1 MAGRG
6 STSNPAQNTQ
16 TAVNPANP
24 PATSNDPKDPKN
36 NKPKDK
42 EAEPQEETKDNA
54 KKMGWKGLGGRLLN
68 FAKSDFSYQGIQG
81 NHFNLLGLFSQ
92 KEQNESDETEK
103 KVNLTPKELLGM
115 IYKAMV
121 KLDTYRKLQYEE
133 YKNHLQEQNLDKN
146 RKHKEIIKALMT
158 LVPKKPEE
166 PEEKANTANTSAS
179 TAGTPGTPSQQPA
192 TDPKTNTTSASA
204 SPKTNTTS
212 VSANPKTS
220 TASAETPKNKNASQQ
235 TTSKQTTTQQANTQ
249 PGNKQTA
256 EPNNTGTYTPAILTS
271 ARGFRA
277 DQFDSKKQE
286 YHTGTDWHAP
296 QGTKVYAKGT
306 GVVSEVGEKKENG
319 KFIRIQYDNERDAD
333 YLHLSDTSAVK
344 KGDKVEAGTFIGKTG
359 NTGKSK
365 NPHLHLGLHDRK
377 GNLLNPTKEEIEY
390 TLNSPDIVNKHK
402 EEIKEQKSPPK
413 KEAVDNNNVNTKNA
427 PPVSPV
433 STVEDTKKKS
443 ASKVPDL
450 MPDGKVQLQDNDFGY
465 SGFFARKLSKV
476 EDPNKLQ
483 RDYKGNWYYEDGTLV
498 TDQKKKNS
506 AERRWIFNTY
516 GLLAGTKIDAKEL
529 KTIGLT
535 GEAIKNTDG
544 LWHII
549 NDNIE
554 TIVKDKETINKLEK
568 LGKSKFVAS
577 LENNIGDTVDT
588 LSFENK
594 NYKQDF
600 IASSSETTNNQNVII
615 MKKNN
620 INMNNEKVDDNNPYT
635 QKLG

>member
-1 MAGRG
+1 MARG
-6 STSNPAQNTQ
+6 STPNPTQNAQP
-16 TAVNPANP
+16 AVNPANP
-24 PATSNDPKDPKN
+24 PAISNDPKDPKD

-42 EAEPQEETKDNA
+42 EAEPKEETKDNA

-204 SPKTNTTS
+204 NPKTN
-212 VSANPKTS
+212 
-220 TASAETPKNKNASQQ
+220 TASAETPKNTNASQQ

-249 PGNKQTA
+249 SGNKQTA
-256 EPNNTGTYTPAILTS
+256 EPVSPVSYTAATVTS
-271 ARGFRA
+271 GFGSRLDPYNSNRTENHQGVDLRARV
-277 DQFDSKKQE
+277 
-286 YHTGTDWHAP
+286 
-296 QGTKVYAKGT
+296 GTKVYSKGPGT
-306 GVVSEVGEKKENG
+306 VSEVNESPENG
-319 KFIRIQYDNERDAD
+319 KFIKIQYDDGRNGE
-333 YLHLSDTSAVK
+333 YLHLSDTSVVK
-344 KGDKVEAGTFIGKTG
+344 KGDKVGAGTLIAKTG
-359 NTGKSK
+359 NTGHSK
-365 NPHLHLGLHDRK
+365 YPHLHFGVRDSQGK
-377 GNLLNPTKEEIEY
+377 SIQPSKEEMEY
-390 TLNSPDIVNKHK
+390 TLNPPEVVNKRN
-402 EEIKEQKSPPK
+402 EEQKSPPK
-413 KEAVDNNNVNTKNA
+413 KGAVDNNNVNTNNA
-427 PPVSPV
+427 SPV
-433 STVEDTKKKS
+433 STVENTQNS
-443 ASKVPDL
+443 ASKVPEL

-465 SGFFARKLSKV
+465 SGFLAKAFSKV
-476 EDPNKLQ
+476 DPNKLQ

-577 LENNIGDTVDT
+577 LENNIGDTVDK
-588 LSFENK
+588 SSSDNK
-594 NYKQDF
+594 NYKESLS
-600 IASSSETTNNQNVII
+600 ANSGESSSSQSTIVMNQ
-615 MKKNN
+615 K
-620 INMNNEKVDDNNPYT
+620 INKMQYAKVDDTNPYT
-635 QKLG
+635 QKLEG

>member
-1 MAGRG
+1 MARG
-6 STSNPAQNTQ
+6 STPNPTQNAQPAAAPQTQSNN
-16 TAVNPANP
+16 
-24 PATSNDPKDPKN
+24 PKDN
-36 NKPKDK
+36 NDKPK
-42 EAEPQEETKDNA
+42 ETPEPQEETKQNA
-54 KKMGWKGLGGRLLN
+54 KKMGWKDIGGRLLKL
-68 FAKSDFSYQGIQG
+68 ASSDFGYKGPEG
-81 NHFNLLGLFSQ
+81 GHFNLLGLFSR
-92 KEQNESDETEK
+92 KESNESEETAK
-103 KVNLTPKELLGM
+103 KTKLTPKELLGM

-121 KLDTYRKLQYEE
+121 KLDTYRKLQYQET
-133 YKNHLQEQNLDKN
+133 KNHLQEQNQDKN
-146 RKHKEIIKALMT
+146 RKHKQIIKALMG
-158 LVPKKPEE
+158 LVPKKSEEE
-166 PEEKANTANTSAS
+166 PKEKANTANIPAS
-179 TAGTPGTPSQQPA
+179 TSGTPGTPSQQPA
-192 TDPKTNTTSASA
+192 TDT
-204 SPKTNTTS
+204 KTNTTS
-212 VSANPKTS
+212 VSANPKTN
-220 TASAETPKNKNASQQ
+220 TASAETPKNTNASQQ

-249 PGNKQTA
+249 SENKQTA
-256 EPNNTGTYTPAILTS
+256 EPVSPVSYTAATVTS
-271 ARGFRA
+271 GFGSRLDPYNSNRTENHQGVDLRA
-277 DQFDSKKQE
+277 
-286 YHTGTDWHAP
+286 P
-296 QGTKVYAKGT
+296 VGTKVYSKGPGT
-306 GVVSEVGEKKENG
+306 VSEVNESPENG
-319 KFIRIQYDNERDAD
+319 KFIKIQYDDGRNGE
-333 YLHLSDTSAVK
+333 YLHLSDTSVVK
-344 KGDKVEAGTFIGKTG
+344 KGDKVGAGTLIAKTG
-359 NTGKSK
+359 NTGHSK
-365 NPHLHLGLHDRK
+365 YPHLHFGVRDSQGK
-377 GNLLNPTKEEIEY
+377 SIQPSKEEMEY
-390 TLNSPDIVNKHK
+390 TLNPPEVVNKRN
-402 EEIKEQKSPPK
+402 EEQKSPPK